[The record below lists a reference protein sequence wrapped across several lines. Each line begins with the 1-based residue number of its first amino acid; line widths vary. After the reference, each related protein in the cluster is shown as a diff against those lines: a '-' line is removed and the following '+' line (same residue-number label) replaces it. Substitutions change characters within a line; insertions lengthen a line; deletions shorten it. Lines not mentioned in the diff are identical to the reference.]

1 MDPPVIVARRTDV
14 NPYGKN
20 STGRFAFSPLAY
32 RTWQNVCWSVRASVC
47 VLAGVLPPLPGRSH
61 PLRPSAGV
69 KKTTGI
75 R

>member
-20 STGRFAFSPLAY
+20 STGRFVFSPLAY

-47 VLAGVLPPLPGRSH
+47 VLGSGLPPL
-61 PLRPSAGV
+61 SARRDRWVWLEEEDGC
-69 KKTTGI
+69 
-75 R
+75 